1 MIFAR
6 VGTKSRRIFVR
17 LTVALSLAK
26 PRRENPWDSNLPQ
39 NNQWIPKYQSLS
51 LCDSAAPSSPLNEN
65 AIGIYQELRNKVARS
80 FFY

>member
-26 PRRENPWDSNLPQ
+26 PRRENP
-39 NNQWIPKYQSLS
+39 
-51 LCDSAAPSSPLNEN
+51 
-65 AIGIYQELRNKVARS
+65 
-80 FFY
+80 